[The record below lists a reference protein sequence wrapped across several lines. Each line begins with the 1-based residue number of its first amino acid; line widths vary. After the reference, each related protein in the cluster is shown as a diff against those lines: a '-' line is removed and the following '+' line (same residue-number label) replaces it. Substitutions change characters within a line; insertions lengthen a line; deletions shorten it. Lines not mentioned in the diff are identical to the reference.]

1 MADERRGDGGSD
13 DAVADDDDFK
23 LRWGDSEDRWQ
34 DAVADRAD
42 RADRAE
48 QRPPAKPQRAEVVN
62 DLPWDELAED
72 DAPAFVRDDPA
83 EPDHGDDE
91 MPPHG
96 DPLEETVEAEAF
108 SPGAGDRLSSG
119 GSGGARM
126 GNLQDALASIRE
138 RVQSLSSDMPGPGR
152 QGAAATS
159 QLALY
164 RAATDDR
171 TLSEL
176 RRHGTETENLLRR
189 LAANLQDLSTDLR
202 SIVDAA
208 RRAIDQTS
216 EQAES
221 SIELGRLLGERIE
234 QMDTETARR
243 LEQMDG
249 AVGGMQVHLDQR
261 LTKLEQRAGVGVV
274 REELAELRNDVNE
287 MRNELA
293 VVTEGGGSD
302 LSARIDVVGTQLD
315 NTMTMLRDLIEGPAG
330 GEGGEL
336 GDMVDGVV
344 ASIRTETEAAVEPF
358 RAEVEELGRQLGEAL
373 DREDQLGSTLSELTE
388 EVSRLRKRIAVRA
401 APPTIDDDQIQNIV
415 DAVVAATSAK
425 RAPAAKKAA
434 PRRRPVRAPEPD
446 FEDDLDVEDEP
457 EAEPEPEE
465 APKRPL
471 RARPIRA
478 ARKAKKAPARE
489 PEDEEPDYEVDI
501 NQPFEAHELDL
512 ADSALDVE
520 PDEEPIRRARGSR
533 TTKRADRPLKGRR
546 SRSSK

>member
-1 MADERRGDGGSD
+1 M
-13 DAVADDDDFK
+13 ADDDDFK
-23 LRWGDSEDRWQ
+23 LRWGGSDDRWE

-42 RADRAE
+42 HGE
-48 QRPPAKPQRAEVVN
+48 QRPRATKAEVVN

-72 DAPAFVRDDPA
+72 DAPAFVLNNPA
-83 EPDHGDDE
+83 EPDVDDE
-91 MPPHG
+91 MPPQG

-108 SPGAGDRLSSG
+108 SPGAGG
-119 GSGGARM
+119 GAAAGGGGGGGARM

-152 QGAAATS
+152 QGAAAAS

-176 RRHGTETENLLRR
+176 RRHGNETENLLRR

-234 QMDTETARR
+234 QMDADTSRR
-243 LEQMDG
+243 LEQIDTEFSE
-249 AVGGMQVHLDQR
+249 R
-261 LTKLEQRAGVGVV
+261 FTKLERRAGVGVV
-274 REELAELRNDVNE
+274 REELAELRSDVG
-287 MRNELA
+287 ELRA
-293 VVTEGGGSD
+293 ALADGGGSD
-302 LSARIDVVGTQLD
+302 LSSRIDMVGAQLD
-315 NTMTMLRDLIEGPAG
+315 STMTMLRDLIEGPAG
-330 GEGGEL
+330 QEGEL

-373 DREDQLGSTLSELTE
+373 DREEQLGSTLGELTA
-388 EVSRLRKRIAVRA
+388 EVTRLRKRIAVRA
-401 APPTIDDDQIQNIV
+401 GPPTIDDDQIQHIV

-425 RAPAAKKAA
+425 RTPAAAKAA

-446 FEDDLDVEDEP
+446 FEDDFDVEDEP
-457 EAEPEPEE
+457 EEEPEAEE

-478 ARKAKKAPARE
+478 ARKAKKAPE
-489 PEDEEPDYEVDI
+489 PEPEEEEPEYEVDI
-501 NQPFEAHELDL
+501 NEPFAEHELDL
-512 ADSALDVE
+512 ADAALDVE
-520 PDEEPIRRARGSR
+520 PDEEPIRRARGTR
-533 TTKRADRPLKGRR
+533 TSKRADRPLKGRR

>member
-1 MADERRGDGGSD
+1 MNSDSREQRATGDNDEG
-13 DAVADDDDFK
+13 DDFT
-23 LRWGDSEDRWQ
+23 LRWAQAKDRWT
-34 DAVADRAD
+34 
-42 RADRAE
+42 
-48 QRPPAKPQRAEVVN
+48 EVVEDKGDFLVGDESGEPLAPAATGE
-62 DLPWDELAED
+62 DLPWGTKAEAD
-72 DAPAFVRDDPA
+72 TPAFLLSDPA
-83 EPDHGDDE
+83 EPDVDDE

-108 SPGAGDRLSSG
+108 SAGAGAGAGSG
-119 GSGGARM
+119 GGAGGGARM

-152 QGAAATS
+152 QGAAAAS

-234 QMDTETARR
+234 QMDADTTRR
-243 LEQMDG
+243 LDDINGEFSK
-249 AVGGMQVHLDQR
+249 R
-261 LTKLEQRAGVGVV
+261 FTKLEQRAGVGVV
-274 REELAELRNDVNE
+274 REELAELRSDFSE
-287 MRNELA
+287 LRNELA

-302 LSARIDVVGTQLD
+302 LASRIDVVGAQLD
-315 NTMTMLRDLIEGPAG
+315 NTMSMLRDLIEGAPG
-330 GEGGEL
+330 QEGEL

-358 RAEVEELGRQLGEAL
+358 RAEVEELGRQLSESL
-373 DREDQLGSTLSELTE
+373 DREEQLGTTLAELTA
-388 EVSRLRKRIAVRA
+388 EVTRLRKRIAVRA
-401 APPTIDDDQIQNIV
+401 APPTIDDEQIQDIV

-425 RAPAAKKAA
+425 RTTAPSKAA

-457 EAEPEPEE
+457 EEPEPEE

-478 ARKAKKAPARE
+478 ARKTKKAPAPE
-489 PEDEEPDYEVDI
+489 PEDEEPEYEVDI
-501 NQPFEAHELDL
+501 NQPFEPGELDL
-512 ADSALDVE
+512 ADAALDVE
-520 PDEEPIRRARGSR
+520 PDEEPIRRARGTR
-533 TTKRADRPLKGRR
+533 TTKRAERPLKGRR